1 MTNAATNGK
10 SKFLADVP
18 SEIREL
24 LDWHEAR
31 EVRGNPGPKLTEFAN
46 RFLGGMIE
54 DHAIIPPLAV
64 SPAEVLA
71 LVLVHHQKSPENTAA
86 WLNLGLA
93 LRRMALYQVH
103 DADHRNEQ
111 LLQRALDSFGR
122 SLQLEADNTGKNIR
136 AWIGQAL
143 TYHQMGLY
151 EDEVRCCLQALDAD
165 RSDPSLWL
173 FYAFALGAA
182 GREAKALSVI
192 EDAYKAYVQAGEPEG
207 LRYLFADIV
216 PGSPSIEVLRK
227 RVL

>member
-1 MTNAATNGK
+1 LKITR
-10 SKFLADVP
+10 SSP
-18 SEIREL
+18 Q
-24 LDWHEAR
+24 
-31 EVRGNPGPKLTEFAN
+31 
-46 RFLGGMIE
+46 
-54 DHAIIPPLAV
+54 LAV

-71 LVLVHHQKSPENTAA
+71 LVLVHHQKNPENTAA

-93 LRRMALYQVH
+93 LRRMSLHRVDGTEEIKRQHLQYAL
-103 DADHRNEQ
+103 E
-111 LLQRALDSFGR
+111 SFDR
-122 SLQLEADNTGKNIR
+122 SLQLEPDNTGKNIR

-173 FYAFALGAA
+173 FYAFALGSA

-192 EDAYKAYVQAGEPEG
+192 SDAYKVYVQAGEPEG